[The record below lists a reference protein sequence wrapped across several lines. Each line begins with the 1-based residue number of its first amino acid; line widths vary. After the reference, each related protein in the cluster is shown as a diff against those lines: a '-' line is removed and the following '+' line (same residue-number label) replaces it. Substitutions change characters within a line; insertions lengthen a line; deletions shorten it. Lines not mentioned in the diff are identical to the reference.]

1 MKALS
6 IFQHNSLSISIFHQ
20 LKKNLYLMFTKL
32 GPMRMPQLFL
42 MGAAQGVKSYDL
54 NLKII

>member
-1 MKALS
+1 
-6 IFQHNSLSISIFHQ
+6 
-20 LKKNLYLMFTKL
+20 MFIKL
-32 GPMRMPQLFL
+32 GFMPQLFL

>member
-1 MKALS
+1 
-6 IFQHNSLSISIFHQ
+6 
-20 LKKNLYLMFTKL
+20 MFTKL